1 MNPPGVNEWP
11 PLSSVTMTTP
21 GGYFF
26 NCEKKKGSRFKRLEA
41 AQVLLTAAAGVV
53 NPQIESTFQN
63 SQKPWSSVKSDMYF
77 SAMQWESYYVPAY
90 LFYFHGFLKYV
101 CILFPLNGGG
111 ALSLTSTCLFVCLEI
126 LTL

>member
-1 MNPPGVNEWP
+1 MNPPGVIEWP
-11 PLSSVTMTTP
+11 LLSSVTMTTP

-41 AQVLLTAAAGVV
+41 VQVLLTAAAGVV

-77 SAMQWESYYVPAY
+77 FGYAMGVLLCTS
-90 LFYFHGFLKYV
+90 LT
-101 CILFPLNGGG
+101 ILFSWLLEVRLYFIPLK
-111 ALSLTSTCLFVCLEI
+111 
-126 LTL
+126 